1 MGKIS
6 DAFDRHNK
14 EKPAKRGESLPVEK
28 PRRLITEE
36 PRIVAP
42 EEPETNRVRQI
53 TAQNKFS
60 DSLVILSSPES
71 ADAESFKILRG
82 QILFAKGREMPR
94 SILVTST
101 FPGEGKTFV
110 AANLAVSLALSVD
123 EYVLAIDADLRRP
136 RLDKMFGCRNAVGL
150 HELLV
155 GSKKFDEIVLRSK
168 IQKLSV
174 VPSGRVP
181 RNPTELLSSNMM
193 QSFLN
198 EARTR
203 YKDRFIVIDSP
214 PTHITAETKS
224 LAQQVDGIVFV
235 VMAQK
240 TPRRDVKKAIE
251 NLGEEKILGIVFN
264 GYEQAR
270 KSYRKY
276 YDRYYKKR

>member
-6 DAFDRHNK
+6 DAFDRHNN
-14 EKPAKRGESLPVEK
+14 EKFVKLEDLK
-28 PRRLITEE
+28 QEE
-36 PRIVAP
+36 PRILHP
-42 EEPETNRVRQI
+42 EEPETNRARQI
-53 TAQNKFS
+53 SAENRFS

-82 QILFAKGREMPR
+82 QILFAKNRQMPR
-94 SILVTST
+94 SILVTSA

-136 RLDKMFGCRNAVGL
+136 RLHKMFGYGNVAGL

-155 GSKKFDEIVLRSK
+155 GSKKFDEIIFRSK
-168 IQKLSV
+168 IRKLSV

-193 QSFLN
+193 RDFLQD
-198 EARTR
+198 ARNR
-203 YKDRFIVIDSP
+203 YKDRFIIIDSP
-214 PTHITAETKS
+214 PSHITAETKS

-235 VMAQK
+235 VMARK
-240 TPRRDVKKAIE
+240 TPRRDVQKAIE

-276 YDRYYKKR
+276 YDRYYKKK